1 MINYSVVRIKK
12 LAYSVGNI
20 NYNEDY
26 TGVSGASI
34 MYGSPPPDTTP
45 PVVTVS
51 GELTVSGEFGSTFI
65 DNGATW
71 TDNQDGGGV
80 I

>member
-1 MINYSVVRIKK
+1 
-12 LAYSVGNI
+12 
-20 NYNEDY
+20 
-26 TGVSGASI
+26 